1 MFINRRHSMNHKHSI
16 IFIILILLVT
26 LIVGGCQNQP
36 IPNVWPS
43 PTPTETGPIIPNPV
57 AEQNP
62 DSPQVRQYN
71 NDTTTSLSSVVKKV
85 SPAVVGLSVSYR
97 DESSASSL
105 GTGVIIHHKG
115 YILTN
120 SHVAGGAGSIDVV
133 FEDGSVRQGKVIWN
147 DEALDLAVVEVE
159 GGPHYAATMGTAE
172 ELEVGDMVIA
182 IGTPLTLKFQH
193 TVTSG
198 IISAKHRTL
207 GIPSDRGISFMEDLL
222 QTDASINPGNSGGPL
237 IDMNGNII
245 GINTLKVTQAEGL
258 GFAIPI
264 DICTPIIEHIVR
276 DGSYET
282 PYLGILAIDG
292 EIASYLGEE
301 IAEGVCV
308 QAIDRNSPAY
318 RAGLRKGN
326 CILEING
333 KKIDTVLAMRRE
345 IYSAGVDNTVEMT
358 VKDGR
363 DVTTIRCLL
372 SKKPG

>member
-1 MFINRRHSMNHKHSI
+1 MSKTHSI
-16 IFIILILLVT
+16 LLIIVLIATLLM
-26 LIVGGCQNQP
+26 GGCNNQP
-36 IPNVWPS
+36 IPNLLPS
-43 PTPTETGPIIPNPV
+43 PTPEETGPVYPNPV

-62 DSPQVRQYN
+62 DNPPMRKYSDNP
-71 NDTTTSLSSVVKKV
+71 TASLSDVVKKV
-85 SPAVVGLSVSYR
+85 SPAVVGLSVSYK

-105 GTGVIIHHKG
+105 GSGVIIHHKG

-120 SHVAGGAGSIDVV
+120 SHVAGGAGSIDVI
-133 FEDGSVRQGKVIWN
+133 FEDGSVRQGQTIWN
-147 DEALDLAVVEVE
+147 DAALDLAVVEVE
-159 GGPHYAATMGTAE
+159 GAPHYAASMGSAE
-172 ELEVGDMVIA
+172 QLEVGDMVVA

-207 GIPSDRGISFMEDLL
+207 GIPSDTGISFMEDLL

-264 DICTPIIEHIVR
+264 DICTPIVEHIIR
-276 DGSYET
+276 DGKYVT
-282 PYLGILAIDG
+282 PYLGILAIDS

-301 IAEGVCV
+301 VSEGVCV
-308 QAIDRNSPAY
+308 QAIDRNSTAY

-326 CILEING
+326 CILQING
-333 KKIDTVLAMRRE
+333 KPIETVMAMRRE
-345 IYSAGVDNTVEMT
+345 IYAAGVDSTIEMT

-363 DVTTIRCLL
+363 EVKTIRCLL
-372 SKKPG
+372 AAKPGS